1 MEELLNKIASLIGTS
16 IWIGPLLALLGG
28 VLTSLMPCSLS
39 TVPLVIG
46 CVGGGE
52 AKGKRAFFL
61 SLLFALGSTITFV
74 ALGIIASLAGL
85 LLEKAEIWMHL
96 ILGIILVL
104 MALQMWGVI
113 DLMPT
118 SSLMAKNR
126 LKGWLGA
133 FVAGLIAGVFSA
145 HCAAPVIV
153 ALLAIVIEN
162 GRILFGAVLLLF
174 FSIGHAV
181 LSVIAGT
188 SVGLV
193 RKITDSPKYEKLG
206 RIINIVLGAVI
217 LIAALWLFWEAFSE
231 GILGRAHD
239 HGAMLSFCKAFPA
252 I

>member
-1 MEELLNKIASLIGTS
+1 MIGAS

-52 AKGKRAFFL
+52 AKGKKALFL

-74 ALGIIASLAGL
+74 ALGVIASLAGL

-96 ILGIILVL
+96 ILGVILVL

-113 DLMPT
+113 ELIPT
-118 SSLMAKNR
+118 SSIMARNR
-126 LKGWLGA
+126 LKGGLGA
-133 FVAGLIAGVFSA
+133 FTAGLIAGVFSA
-145 HCAAPVIV
+145 HCATPVIV

-162 GRILFGAVLLLF
+162 GRILFGTVLLLF
-174 FSIGHAV
+174 FSIGHAI
-181 LSVIAGT
+181 LSVVAGT

-193 RKITDSPKYEKLG
+193 QRITDDPKYEKFG
-206 RIINIVLGAVI
+206 KIIKIVLGAVI
-217 LIAALWLFWEAFSE
+217 ILAALWLFWEAFSE
-231 GILGRAHD
+231 GVLGHEHD
-239 HGAMLSFCKAFPA
+239 HGAMLSAA
-252 I
+252 LRQI